1 MFVLRTG
8 LQGHGKTLNTI
19 KEVDIKAANE
29 GRAVY
34 YHNIRGFNPNAEV
47 LKAAWQEFDDPY
59 KWHELPENSIIVIDE
74 AQTFFRV
81 RKQASAVPEYAS
93 ALETM
98 RHRGHELHCI
108 TQSPGLIDHH
118 FRKLCN
124 AHIHYVRGHKGK
136 VTKRW
141 EFERVNPDVERK
153 NHFQEGEST
162 RVLLDKKY
170 FDVYQSVAKGSEHH
184 MRFKAPKAL
193 WGFIACVVIFVV
205 GGYDFYKRRIAD
217 PIEAAQE
224 QPAGEGQADLA
235 GSANE
240 AANGGFF
247 SHNPR
252 QSEPLTLEEYLA
264 LRTPRLADVPSSAPI
279 YDELMQPVTY
289 PKLSCMATTDVK
301 ALEKAGNRLSM
312 GWREVR
318 QGMQTVI
325 EVYGCRC
332 NTQQGTRAM
341 ISAAA
346 CLNYVENGAFDPAKP
361 DREPMPQIGGYQHG
375 QPQQPAGSFGAFS
388 QAPQPTSPT
397 TFAPPQSTASLPAGS
412 FGALTSSPIVP

>member
-19 KEVDIKAANE
+19 KEVDTKAANE

-34 YHNIRGFNPNAEV
+34 YHNIRGFNPDAEV
-47 LKAAWQEFDDPY
+47 LKAVWLPFDDPY
-59 KWHELPENSIIVIDE
+59 QWHHLPENSIIVIDE
-74 AQTFFRV
+74 AQTFFRI
-81 RKQASAVPEYAS
+81 RKQAAAVPEYAS

-98 RHRGHELHCI
+98 RHKGHELHCI

-124 AHIHYVRGHKGK
+124 SHIHYVRGHKGK

-153 NHFQEGEST
+153 NHFQEGEAS

-193 WGFIACVVIFVV
+193 WWLIACVLILLV
-205 GGYDFYKRRIAD
+205 GGYNFYKKRMVPPTETAQR
-217 PIEAAQE
+217 AQE
-224 QPAGEGQADLA
+224 VNEPPHSAEKQAPSD
-235 GSANE
+235 
-240 AANGGFF
+240 GGFL
-247 SHNPR
+247 SSDDPR
-252 QSEPLTLEEYLA
+252 GREPLTLEEYLA
-264 LRTPRLADVPSSAPI
+264 LRTPRLPDVPSSAPL
-279 YDELMQPVTY
+279 YDEVTQPVTY

-301 ALEKAGNRLSM
+301 ALERAGNRLSM
-312 GWREVR
+312 GWRKVR
-318 QGMQTVI
+318 KGMQDVI

-341 ISAAA
+341 ISAEA

-361 DREPMPQIGGYQHG
+361 DKAPVQATGFDGAR
-375 QPQQPAGSFGAFS
+375 AGMLS
-388 QAPQPTSPT
+388 QAAEPTRPVPQG
-397 TFAPPQSTASLPAGS
+397 LPKGS
-412 FGALTSSPIVP
+412 FGALSSGPLVP